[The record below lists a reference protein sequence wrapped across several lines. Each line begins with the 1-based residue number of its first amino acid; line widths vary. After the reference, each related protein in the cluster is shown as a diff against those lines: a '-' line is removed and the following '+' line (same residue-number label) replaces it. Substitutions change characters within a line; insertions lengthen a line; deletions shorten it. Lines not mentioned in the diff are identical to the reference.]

1 MVTIEHNFEI
11 EFEGEFYSGILIL
24 DAVVEEDQML
34 YENNTRYIRTVKIF
48 GTELFEV
55 APTPSGPKTLN
66 NLIETILSVDEEK
79 IESRILQEWADDDCR
94 VH

>member
-11 EFEGEFYSGILIL
+11 EFEGEFYSGILII

-34 YENNTRYIRTVKIF
+34 YENNTRYIRTAKIF

-55 APTPSGPKTLN
+55 TPTPSGPKTLN
-66 NLIETILSVDEEK
+66 KLIETILIVDEEE
-79 IESRILQEWADDDCR
+79 IESRILQE
-94 VH
+94 